1 MATTKRDYYEVLG
14 VDRNASEEDLKRAFR
29 KLAFQYHPD
38 RNKDSDAEARFKEI
52 NEAYEILSD
61 TEKRSSYDRFG
72 PDGVQGGL
80 GRGFEGFEGFSGF
93 GDIFDA
99 FFGGTGSRGRQ
110 GAQPGS
116 DLRTQIDLD
125 FEEAV
130 FGAEKQI
137 EVDRYERCSRCAGKR
152 SEPGSQP
159 AKCTACNGSGEV
171 RRVQQSIFGQFVNVA
186 TCSSCRG
193 EGMRIATPCTQCR
206 GAGKEHKPK
215 KVMVKIPPG
224 VDSGTQLRLSGE
236 GDVGGRGGPPGNLYV
251 AIAVRTHQHFERRN
265 DDILHTLGVNL
276 AQASLGTTAAVPTVD
291 GDVEMRIP
299 AGTQSGQVFRLRG
312 KGVPHLQSSG
322 RGDQFVTVRVIIP
335 SELTDEQKRLLAELG
350 KTFHAQGN
358 PKDDKGFLGKI
369 IDALAG

>member
-72 PDGVQGGL
+72 PDGVQGGF
-80 GRGFEGFEGFSGF
+80 GRGFEGFEGFNGF

-137 EVDRYERCSRCAGKR
+137 ELDRYERCSRCAGKR

-193 EGMRIATPCTQCR
+193 EGVRIATPCTQCR

-236 GDVGGRGGPPGNLYV
+236 GDAGGRGGPPGNLYV

-322 RGDQFVTVRVIIP
+322 RGDQLVTVRVIIP

-350 KTFHAQGN
+350 KTFHAQEDA
-358 PKDDKGFLGKI
+358 KDDKGFLGKI

>member
-72 PDGVQGGL
+72 PDGVQGGF
-80 GRGFEGFEGFSGF
+80 GRGFEGFEGFNGF

-193 EGMRIATPCTQCR
+193 EGVRIATPCTQCR

-236 GDVGGRGGPPGNLYV
+236 GDAGGRGGPPGNLYV

-265 DDILHTLGVNL
+265 DDILHTLVVNL

-322 RGDQFVTVRVIIP
+322 RGDQLVTVRVIIP